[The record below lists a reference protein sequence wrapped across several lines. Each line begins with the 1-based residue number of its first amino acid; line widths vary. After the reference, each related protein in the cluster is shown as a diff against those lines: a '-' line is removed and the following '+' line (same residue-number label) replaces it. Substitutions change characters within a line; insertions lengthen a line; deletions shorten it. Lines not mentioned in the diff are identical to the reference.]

1 MYPKIPLILRR
12 KKYID
17 FFFFH
22 WKLYVFFKY
31 VFLVPSEIIA
41 RGPRAKRAYLNALK
55 TGKVNVYRTRIML
68 IGQDRA
74 GKTSLKKSILGLPFD
89 SEEESTDGIEADPS
103 KFEVNTDLAVN
114 WKRTDEKSGV
124 SQFAPDLAKKVAR
137 DLQEIGG
144 EGDERKNDKENE
156 VEEKGEINPKQVNP
170 SRQVK

>member
-1 MYPKIPLILRR
+1 
-12 KKYID
+12 
-17 FFFFH
+17 
-22 WKLYVFFKY
+22 
-31 VFLVPSEIIA
+31 
-41 RGPRAKRAYLNALK
+41 
-55 TGKVNVYRTRIML
+55 ML

-89 SEEESTDGIEADPS
+89 SEEESTDGIEVDPS